1 MLELKKPVVVQKR
14 PKTKEQFIR
23 AAKADTPMKKA
34 LPFNGGP
41 QTKDWLNAISIKMR
55 KTVSHAI
62 EDLVERVHRDPALR
76 KRVQDFQEKY
86 PAEPPM
92 KQVNL
97 LVPLATHRQLE
108 DLHYGAGMHAK
119 GEYLRLMVAY
129 FAHHDYRDV
138 CKLPKVG

>member
-1 MLELKKPVVVQKR
+1 MLELKKPATAQKR

-41 QTKDWLNAISIKMR
+41 HTKDWLNAISIKMR
-55 KTVSHAI
+55 ETVSHAV
-62 EDLVERVHRDPALR
+62 EDLVERVHNDTALQ
-76 KRVQDFQEKY
+76 KRIQEFKEKY
-86 PAEPPM
+86 PPEPPM
-92 KQVNL
+92 KQINL
-97 LVPLATHRQLE
+97 LMPLATHRQLE

-129 FAHHDYRDV
+129 FAHHEYREA
-138 CKLPKVG
+138 CKLPKAG

>member
-1 MLELKKPVVVQKR
+1 MLELKKPATAQKR

-23 AAKADTPMKKA
+23 AAKADAPMKKP

-41 QTKDWLNAISIKMR
+41 QTKDWLDAISIKMR
-55 KTVSHAI
+55 KTVSHAV
-62 EDLVERVHRDPALR
+62 EELVERVHGDAALQ
-76 KRVQDFQEKY
+76 KRVQDFKEKY

-129 FAHHDYRDV
+129 FAHHDYREV
-138 CKLPKVG
+138 CKLQKAG